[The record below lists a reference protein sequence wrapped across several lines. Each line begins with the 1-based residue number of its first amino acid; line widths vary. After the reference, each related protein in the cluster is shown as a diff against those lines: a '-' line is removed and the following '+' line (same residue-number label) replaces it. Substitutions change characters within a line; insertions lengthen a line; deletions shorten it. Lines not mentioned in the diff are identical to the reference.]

1 MIKAITFDLDG
12 VYFPNGK
19 ATFIKALQELGVSE
33 AEAKRVFLKSDEM
46 NLRYK
51 LGTMSD
57 EEYWTWAS
65 KEWGLSLSPQELID
79 LLINSY
85 AVDPQVE
92 KIVQTAHKRDYKTLI
107 CTNNFP
113 ARIKGLQ
120 AKFGFLDNFDVII
133 LSYEVGAV
141 KPSEEIFNELVKQ
154 SGLPA
159 PSIVFADD
167 DEQAVAGASKVGITT
182 FLYDGFDGFIQ
193 HLKQLGVEL
202 T

>member
-19 ATFIKALQELGVSE
+19 ATFIKELQKLGVAE
-33 AEAKRVFLKSDEM
+33 EEAKRVFLKSDEM
-46 NLRYK
+46 NKRYK
-51 LGTMSD
+51 LGTMTD
-57 EEYWTWAS
+57 EEYWTWAA
-65 KEWGLSLSPQELID
+65 KEWGLNLSPNELTD
-79 LLINSY
+79 LLISSY
-85 AVDPQVE
+85 SVDPQVE
-92 KIVQTAHKRDYKTLI
+92 KIVQSARKHGYKTLI

-120 AKFGFLDNFDVII
+120 AKFGFLDNFDVVI
-133 LSYEVGAV
+133 LSYEVGAI

-154 SGLPA
+154 AGVPA
-159 PSIVFADD
+159 QSIVFADD
-167 DEQAVAGASKVGITT
+167 DEQAVEGASKVGITT

-193 HLKQLGVEL
+193 HLKKLGVEL